1 MLKLINIIFLFIVG
15 LSCSKKSPV
24 DFIQIA
30 VIPKGT
36 SHEFWKSVH
45 AGAIKAEKT
54 LLKEGTKVRIFW
66 KGPLR
71 EDDREQQIQVVENF
85 ISREVDGIVL
95 APLDDNALVWPVI
108 SAMAKNIP
116 VVVIDSDLNTDKRV
130 SYIATDNYNGGV
142 VAAKHLAQL
151 MGNKGNVIIMRYQAG
166 SASTDLREKGFIDKI
181 TNDYSKIKI
190 ISMDQYAGATREA
203 AYTTAQ
209 NLLNRYGKKISGI
222 FTPNESTTVGVVLAL
237 KDLNMTNEQIHLVGF
252 DASTRLI
259 TALEEKQL
267 DAVVVQNPMGMGY
280 NGVMTIVKHIKG
292 ETVKSRI
299 DTGVELVTFEN
310 MNSKKMQAL
319 LNPPIE
325 EYLQE
330 K

>member
-15 LSCSKKSPV
+15 LSYYKKSPD

-108 SAMAKNIP
+108 SAMAKNEP
-116 VVVIDSDLNTDKRV
+116 TALSKNED
-130 SYIATDNYNGGV
+130 
-142 VAAKHLAQL
+142 
-151 MGNKGNVIIMRYQAG
+151 IIM
-166 SASTDLREKGFIDKI
+166 
-181 TNDYSKIKI
+181 
-190 ISMDQYAGATREA
+190 
-203 AYTTAQ
+203 Q
-209 NLLNRYGKKISGI
+209 NLLSRGDLEYWCKVWEKLNTLFAQAKKKNLE
-222 FTPNESTTVGVVLAL
+222 PKQVLIITFDTLQNA
-237 KDLNMTNEQIHLVGF
+237 MTL
-252 DASTRLI
+252 
-259 TALEEKQL
+259 
-267 DAVVVQNPMGMGY
+267 
-280 NGVMTIVKHIKG
+280 
-292 ETVKSRI
+292 
-299 DTGVELVTFEN
+299 
-310 MNSKKMQAL
+310 
-319 LNPPIE
+319 
-325 EYLQE
+325 
-330 K
+330 

>member
-1 MLKLINIIFLFIVG
+1 M
-15 LSCSKKSPV
+15 
-24 DFIQIA
+24 
-30 VIPKGT
+30 
-36 SHEFWKSVH
+36 
-45 AGAIKAEKT
+45 
-54 LLKEGTKVRIFW
+54 
-66 KGPLR
+66 
-71 EDDREQQIQVVENF
+71 ENF

-108 SAMAKNIP
+108 SAIEKNIP
-116 VVVIDSDLNTDKRV
+116 VVVIDSDLNTDKRI

-151 MGNKGNVIIMRYQAG
+151 MGNKGNAIIMRYQAG

-209 NLLNRYGKKISGI
+209 NLLNRYGKEISGL
-222 FTPNESTTVGVVLAL
+222 FTPNESTTVGAVLAL

-292 ETVKSRI
+292 ETVKSRV

-319 LNPPIE
+319 LNPPIAK
-325 EYLQE
+325 YLQE

>member
-1 MLKLINIIFLFIVG
+1 MLKLINIIFFLIVG
-15 LSCSKKSPV
+15 LSCSKKGP
-24 DFIQIA
+24 DDLIQIA

-54 LLKEGTKVRIFW
+54 LLEEGTKVQIFW

-95 APLDDNALVWPVI
+95 APLDENALVWPVI
-108 SAMAKNIP
+108 SAMEKNIP

-130 SYIATDNYNGGV
+130 SYVATDNYNGGV
-142 VAAKHLAQL
+142 IAAKHLAEL
-151 MGNKGNVIIMRYQAG
+151 MGYKGNAIIIRYQAG
-166 SASTDLREKGFIDKI
+166 SASTDSREKGFIDKI

-190 ISMDQYAGATREA
+190 ISMDQYAGATLGA
-203 AYTTAQ
+203 
-209 NLLNRYGKKISGI
+209 
-222 FTPNESTTVGVVLAL
+222 VLAL
-237 KDLNMTNEQIHLVGF
+237 NDLNIKNGQIHLVGF
-252 DASTRLI
+252 DASTSLI

-267 DAVVVQNPMGMGY
+267 DALVVQNPMGMGY
-280 NGVMTIVKHIKG
+280 KGVMSIVKHIKG
-292 ETVKSRI
+292 EKVKSRI
-299 DTGVELVTFEN
+299 DTGVELVTFKN
-310 MNSKKMQAL
+310 MYSKEMQEL
-319 LNPPIE
+319 LNPPIAK
-325 EYLQE
+325 YLQE